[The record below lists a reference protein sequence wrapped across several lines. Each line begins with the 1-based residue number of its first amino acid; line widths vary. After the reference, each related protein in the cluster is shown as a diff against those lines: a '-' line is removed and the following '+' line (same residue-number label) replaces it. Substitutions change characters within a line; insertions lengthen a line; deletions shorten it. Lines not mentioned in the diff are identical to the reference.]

1 MHPDAISPLSG
12 TPPAGLAAARDA
24 ALRARS
30 EDLEAAFLSEM
41 LGYAGLGS
49 GEGAFNGGIG
59 ETQFASFLRDEQ
71 ARAMVKAGGIGL
83 AESIFR
89 ALSSQEAVD
98 GDR

>member
-1 MHPDAISPLSG
+1 MQADAISPTSGGLSG
-12 TPPAGLAAARDA
+12 GGVTAREA

-30 EDLEAAFLSEM
+30 EELEAAFLSEM
-41 LGYAGLGS
+41 LGHAGLGS

-71 ARAMVKAGGIGL
+71 AKAMVEAGGIGL

-89 ALSSQEAVD
+89 ALSVKEASHA
-98 GDR
+98 DR

>member
-1 MHPDAISPLSG
+1 MQTDAVSL
-12 TPPAGLAAARDA
+12 TAGEIPGVRSTTRDA

-30 EDLEAAFLSEM
+30 QDLEAAFLSEM
-41 LGYAGLGS
+41 LGHAGLGT

-71 ARAMVKAGGIGL
+71 AKAIVKAGGIGL

-89 ALSSQEAVD
+89 ALSAQEAVRAD
-98 GDR
+98 

>member
-1 MHPDAISPLSG
+1 MQTDAISPTAG
-12 TPPAGLAAARDA
+12 TPARQQAATRDA

-41 LGYAGLGS
+41 LGHAGLGS
-49 GEGAFNGGIG
+49 GEGTFNGGVG

-71 ARAMVKAGGIGL
+71 AKAIVKSGGIGL

-89 ALSSQEAVD
+89 ALSSKEAPRAD
-98 GDR
+98 G